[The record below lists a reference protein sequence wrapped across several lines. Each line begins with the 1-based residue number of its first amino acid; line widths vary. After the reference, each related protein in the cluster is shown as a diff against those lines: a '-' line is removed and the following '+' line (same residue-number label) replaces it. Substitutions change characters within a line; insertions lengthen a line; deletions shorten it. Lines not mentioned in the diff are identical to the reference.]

1 MPEMDN
7 EHLDFITVNTT
18 LPTLPLPLLATRKP
32 VLTERLILKPVSQ
45 DDLPA
50 LHAMRSQPEVMRW
63 AVAGRPDADLD
74 ETQAWLDHNLPPND
88 AHNYNFTICLRSTGE
103 FVGLGGV
110 KRIGPSS
117 PGLPGGELGW
127 PEIGYLFCKEA
138 WGKGYATEFLRG
150 FVGAWWSLPR
160 SAAPALRVEKSVV
173 GEETR
178 PSQEQPGPESESEV
192 NGAAVVAVGEILTA
206 VTELDNLPSQKVLDK
221 TGFQKLKVWT
231 ERDEKTQ
238 ETTTLVGYGIEAPK

>member
-1 MPEMDN
+1 MNN

-18 LPTLPLPLLATRKP
+18 LPTLPLPPLATRKP

-160 SAAPALRVEKSVV
+160 SAAPALRVEKSVIGEVTRPFQGAEEQPRSEYEVV
-173 GEETR
+173 GE
-178 PSQEQPGPESESEV
+178 V
-192 NGAAVVAVGEILTA
+192 LTA

-221 TGFQKLKVWT
+221 TGFRKLKVWA
-231 ERDEKTQ
+231 EVDEKTQ

>member
-1 MPEMDN
+1 MDN

-110 KRIGPSS
+110 KRVGPSS

-160 SAAPALRVEKSVV
+160 SAAPALRVERSV
-173 GEETR
+173 
-178 PSQEQPGPESESEV
+178 V

>member
-1 MPEMDN
+1 MPEEMDH
-7 EHLDFITVNTT
+7 EYLDFITVNTT
-18 LPTLPLPLLATRKP
+18 LPTLPLPPLATRKP

-63 AVAGRPDADLD
+63 AVAGRPDADLG

-88 AHNYNFTICLRSTGE
+88 AHNYNFTICLRSTGQ

-173 GEETR
+173 GETR
-178 PSQEQPGPESESEV
+178 LFQGAEEQVGSESQV
-192 NGAAVVAVGEILTA
+192 VGEILTA

-221 TGFQKLKVWT
+221 TGFRKLKVWT
-231 ERDEKTQ
+231 EVDEKTH
-238 ETTTLVGYGIEAPK
+238 EKTTLVGYGIEATK